1 MKKYL
6 FLILPLVAMLFMS
19 CEKEISLE
27 LINSSYVA
35 PADGVIPAEG
45 GEIVIKVAS
54 THSFKM
60 TSPSSAFSFFKEGIV
75 NYSQE
80 GVAVVE
86 TEHTIHVD
94 ANETGKERHMYIVAT
109 QLHNQDIA
117 TSLVFL
123 QPAKQEE

>member
-27 LINSSYVA
+27 LINSSYVT

-75 NYSQE
+75 NYNQE

-86 TEHTIHVD
+86 TEHMVHVD
-94 ANETGKERHMYIVAT
+94 ANETGKERHMHIVAT
-109 QLHNQDIA
+109 QLHNQDIS

-123 QPAKQEE
+123 QPAKQE

>member
-27 LINSSYVA
+27 LINSSFVT

-60 TSPSSAFSFFKEGIV
+60 SSPSSAFSFFKEGIV

-86 TEHTIHVD
+86 TEHTVHVD
-94 ANETGKERHMYIVAT
+94 ANETGK
-109 QLHNQDIA
+109 
-117 TSLVFL
+117 
-123 QPAKQEE
+123 

>member
-27 LINSSYVA
+27 LINSSYVT

-94 ANETGKERHMYIVAT
+94 ANETDKERHMYIVAT

>member
-6 FLILPLVAMLFMS
+6 FLILPLVAMLFIS

-27 LINSSYVA
+27 LINSSYVT

-86 TEHTIHVD
+86 TEHMVHVD
-94 ANETGKERHMYIVAT
+94 ANETGKERHMYIVST